1 MNLLNEEKQII
12 QAGRYSL
19 IDFSIILDK
28 NYKPSFH
35 HEKIA
40 NALERV
46 EKGEIKR
53 LIIQMPPR
61 HGKSQLAS
69 INFPAWYL
77 GRNPDKEIITAS
89 YSADLAID
97 FGSKTRDVV
106 SDELYKE
113 IFETRLKQD
122 DQNKAKWKTNKKGS
136 YTSVGVGGPLT
147 GRGANVLIIDDP
159 IKNREEAES
168 ETIRKKVWDWYTST
182 AYTRLE
188 KNGAIIVIMTRWHL
202 DDLAGRLLD
211 YEEHG
216 GEHWEV
222 ISFPAVAEQDEDYR
236 KEGEALWPAKYD
248 LDALMNIKQNIGAY
262 DWNCTPAYTPIL
274 MADWTY
280 KPISE
285 VKEGDCVVGFQK
297 GNSKERA
304 KLVKTRVLRTFK
316 KVDDIYKISVESGR
330 NVECTLSHRWYT
342 GRGEGDEAKGNY
354 LGRKQYDV
362 PKIGRRLMYVG
373 NEEET
378 VVNSDLINEL
388 NYFAGIV
395 DGEGHIGDNTL
406 VIGQTVGKNDGVCN
420 RMIKSMDLLG
430 IDYNKKLE
438 KRGEKHKN
446 WKDFLNF
453 QIRNSSLIYRKLLR
467 YTDIGK
473 RQQIIDRMY
482 KRSHMP
488 IREKDKIIG
497 INFLKNDNV
506 YALETETH
514 NYIAWGYIS
523 SNSLYQQNPIH
534 SDTQEFKRE
543 WFKYFT
549 DEDILLLDLDVYA
562 LVDLA
567 ISEGKEADNTSIQVI
582 GKNRNKPEIYKL
594 EDLTGRLDPAQ
605 MIEYLFHLKE
615 KYKFKFRKAGI
626 ESVGYQKSL
635 MYFINEEQR
644 RRQTYFDVV
653 ELKAVSSKES
663 RIRGLVPMYKNGIIY
678 HRNTD
683 TDYENELLTF
693 PFGKHDDRIDAMAYL
708 QQVLEN
714 TKTSQSVKQYT
725 PDWSKLKR

>member
-1 MNLLNEEKQII
+1 MNLLTEEKQII

-28 NYKPSFH
+28 NYKPNFH

-46 EKGEIKR
+46 ESGEIKR

-122 DQNKAKWKTNKKGS
+122 EQNKAKWKTNKKGS

-248 LDALMNIKQNIGAY
+248 IDALMNIKQNIGAY
-262 DWNCTPAYTPIL
+262 DWNA
-274 MADWTY
+274 
-280 KPISE
+280 
-285 VKEGDCVVGFQK
+285 
-297 GNSKERA
+297 
-304 KLVKTRVLRTFK
+304 
-316 KVDDIYKISVESGR
+316 
-330 NVECTLSHRWYT
+330 
-342 GRGEGDEAKGNY
+342 
-354 LGRKQYDV
+354 
-362 PKIGRRLMYVG
+362 
-373 NEEET
+373 
-378 VVNSDLINEL
+378 
-388 NYFAGIV
+388 
-395 DGEGHIGDNTL
+395 
-406 VIGQTVGKNDGVCN
+406 
-420 RMIKSMDLLG
+420 
-430 IDYNKKLE
+430 
-438 KRGEKHKN
+438 
-446 WKDFLNF
+446 
-453 QIRNSSLIYRKLLR
+453 
-467 YTDIGK
+467 
-473 RQQIIDRMY
+473 
-482 KRSHMP
+482 
-488 IREKDKIIG
+488 
-497 INFLKNDNV
+497 
-506 YALETETH
+506 
-514 NYIAWGYIS
+514 
-523 SNSLYQQNPIH
+523 LYQQNPIH

-594 EDLTGRLDPAQ
+594 EDSTGRLDPAQ
-605 MIEYLFHLKE
+605 VIEYLFHLKE

-644 RRQTYFDVV
+644 RRQVYFDVV